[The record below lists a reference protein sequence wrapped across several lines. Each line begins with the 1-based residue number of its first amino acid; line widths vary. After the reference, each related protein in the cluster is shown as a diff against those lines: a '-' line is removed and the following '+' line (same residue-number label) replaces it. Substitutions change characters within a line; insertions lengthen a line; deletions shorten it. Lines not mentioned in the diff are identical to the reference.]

1 MGAGGAEIYNPAGA
15 EGAGEKGGAAV
26 VAQGG
31 HSIRLSCCCNKSLLF
46 AKSVLCVCA
55 FPARGSRARSPA
67 RGAEVGPSGSGD
79 GAELGCER
87 GGAAAR

>member
-1 MGAGGAEIYNPAGA
+1 MGTGGAEIYNPAGA

-46 AKSVLCVCA
+46 AKSVLCVCSL
-55 FPARGSRARSPA
+55 PTRGSRRSPA
-67 RGAEVGPSGSGD
+67 QLWR
-79 GAELGCER
+79 LGLQVALGRNWPASE